1 MYLLNNDRCQG
12 VVAVVVLVGAA
23 AIQWGA
29 GAGDQS
35 DPTYYPPSH
44 LPSSPIT
51 QITQAGQ
58 DHTGWHKIKQ
68 RHHRQAKHNDYTKR
82 KSCKPQ

>member
-1 MYLLNNDRCQG
+1 MYLLYNDRCQG
-12 VVAVVVLVGAA
+12 VVAVVVVVGAA
-23 AIQWGA
+23 AIQWGLA

-35 DPTYYPPSH
+35 WSSDPTSQ
-44 LPSSPIT
+44 LASSPIT

-68 RHHRQAKHNDYTKR
+68 RHHRQAEHNDHTNR
-82 KSCKPQ
+82 KS

>member
-29 GAGDQS
+29 EAGDQS
-35 DPTYYPPSH
+35 GSLDATYYPPSQLTH
-44 LPSSPIT
+44 HTDHTSWPRSHRLAQDQTKAS
-51 QITQAGQ
+51 QAGKAQ
-58 DHTGWHKIKQ
+58 
-68 RHHRQAKHNDYTKR
+68 
-82 KSCKPQ
+82 